1 MTKTEEKQMLRDI
14 HRIAQALESIS
25 KLIKT
30 SMDVIMD
37 EPEEADEG
45 QRLYSKNIEF
55 NEKTRE

>member
-14 HRIAQALESIS
+14 NRIARALESIS

-37 EPEEADEG
+37 EPEEPDEG

-55 NEKTRE
+55 SEKTRE